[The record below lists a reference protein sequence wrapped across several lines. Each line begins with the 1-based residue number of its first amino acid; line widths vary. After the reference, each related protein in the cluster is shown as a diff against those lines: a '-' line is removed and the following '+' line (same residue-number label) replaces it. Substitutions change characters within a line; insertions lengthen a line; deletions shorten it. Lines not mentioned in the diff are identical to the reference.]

1 MDQEPKRRDT
11 EGKAEPLFAAT
22 QWTIVMRDKDDSI
35 GALNSLCAA
44 YRSPLLVWLRC
55 RGQSAENAEDQV
67 QGFFQHLLKSDFL
80 RNVGREKGRFR
91 TFLLTSF
98 QNYLNDQRKRAV
110 ADKRGG
116 GDVPLS
122 LDETNEEGE
131 KMRDPEARDIAPDE
145 AYDREWARA
154 LLAHSLRRLQQECAV
169 RGYGALCA
177 ELEPVLF
184 TDPDAPAYAQIGQ
197 KVAMTEAAVKMAA
210 LRIRQRLKG
219 IIREE
224 VMQTVADEAG
234 LQEELGY
241 LRNLFG
247 RPARPA

>member
-1 MDQEPKRRDT
+1 
-11 EGKAEPLFAAT
+11 
-22 QWTIVMRDKDDSI
+22 
-35 GALNSLCAA
+35 
-44 YRSPLLVWLRC
+44 
-55 RGQSAENAEDQV
+55 
-67 QGFFQHLLKSDFL
+67 
-80 RNVGREKGRFR
+80 
-91 TFLLTSF
+91 
-98 QNYLNDQRKRAV
+98 
-110 ADKRGG
+110 
-116 GDVPLS
+116 
-122 LDETNEEGE
+122 
-131 KMRDPEARDIAPDE
+131 MRDPEARDIAPDE